1 MTQSTRSFD
10 FLGELCDSVAN
21 KMKQFDFLILG
32 SGIAG
37 LTFALKVAPRGRVAI
52 VTKKDRAESNTNYAQ
67 GGIAS
72 VTSRED
78 SFESHVRDTLTAGA
92 GLCKENV
99 VRTIVEEGPARIA
112 ELIELGMKFSEREI
126 PASHGAHELDLGKEG
141 GHSKRRILHAKDV
154 TGREIERALLDAIS
168 RQPNIEIF
176 ENHIAIDLIT
186 SQKLGY
192 VGENR
197 CLGAYVFDKK
207 GNRVWT
213 FAAPVTVLATGGCGK
228 VYLYTTNPDIAT
240 GDGVAMAYRAGA
252 SIANMEF
259 VQFHPTCLYHPKA
272 KSFLI
277 SEAVRGEG
285 GILKTLDGREFM
297 DAVHPLKSLAP
308 RDIVARAIDSEM
320 KKYGADCVHLD
331 ITHKPAKFIIERF
344 PNIYQTCLRY
354 GIDIT
359 REPIPVVPAAH
370 YQCGGVVTNVDGETD
385 IAGLFAVGEVAC
397 TGLHGANRL
406 ASNSLLE
413 ALVCAHRAAEKTF
426 NVQHSTFNIQQ
437 IPVWQSGSATN
448 ADELV
453 VVAHNWDEIRRLMW
467 DYVGIVRTN
476 KRLQRAQSRL
486 ANLQQEIQEYYWN
499 FIVTADLLELR
510 NIATVAE
517 LIVRCALM
525 RPESRGLNYNLD
537 FPDLNPDWAQRDS
550 VVRRGNYPA
559 AILASA
565 KVSQGCRR
573 RSLRPHAGRQNLP
586 AHRAVKWGAPPKG
599 GAATAALA
607 GEISAAAATNPAPDN
622 ANPTVGFAPLFV
634 KNERS

>member
-1 MTQSTRSFD
+1 
-10 FLGELCDSVAN
+10 
-21 KMKQFDFLILG
+21 MKQFDYLVLG

-72 VTSRED
+72 VTSKED
-78 SFESHVRDTLTAGA
+78 SFELHVRDTLAAGA
-92 GLCKENV
+92 GLCKESV

-112 ELIELGMKFSEREI
+112 ELIELGMKFSERDAPGED
-126 PASHGAHELDLGKEG
+126 GGRELDLGKEG

-154 TGREIERALLDAIS
+154 TGREIERALLDAVA
-168 RQPNIEIF
+168 RQPNIQIF

-207 GNRVWT
+207 ADRVWT
-213 FAAPVTVLATGGCGK
+213 FAAPVTLLATGGCGK

-252 SIANMEF
+252 AIANMEF

-285 GILKTLDGREFM
+285 GVLKTLDGMEFM
-297 DAVHPLKSLAP
+297 DACHPLKSLAP

-320 KKYGADCVHLD
+320 KKTGADYVLLD

-359 REPIPVVPAAH
+359 KEPIPVVPAAH

-385 IAGLFAVGEVAC
+385 IAGLYAVGEVAC

-413 ALVCAHRAAEKTF
+413 ALVCAHRAAEKVIAHPPADDGF
-426 NVQHSTFNIQQ
+426 EN
-437 IPVWQSGSATN
+437 SAAGNPATRTN
-448 ADELV
+448 PDELV
-453 VVAHNWDEIRRLMW
+453 VVSHNWDEIRRLMW

-476 KRLQRAQSRL
+476 KRLQRAQSAAR
-486 ANLQQEIQEYYWN
+486 
-499 FIVTADLLELR
+499 
-510 NIATVAE
+510 
-517 LIVRCALM
+517 
-525 RPESRGLNYNLD
+525 ES
-537 FPDLNPDWAQRDS
+537 
-550 VVRRGNYPA
+550 
-559 AILASA
+559 
-565 KVSQGCRR
+565 
-573 RSLRPHAGRQNLP
+573 AGR
-586 AHRAVKWGAPPKG
+586 KSTSITG
-599 GAATAALA
+599 
-607 GEISAAAATNPAPDN
+607 IS
-622 ANPTVGFAPLFV
+622 
-634 KNERS
+634 S